1 MFLLT
6 HAHVA
11 LSIFSHHKLQPR
23 ERDQLI
29 VGSLLPDVSD
39 LGIASERRTHTEGR
53 EFLRYSGTQH
63 PYLGMGVLLHGERPR
78 GLDYYTHRGF
88 YDAQT
93 RRHKLTGKAGYLAQK
108 YATVLPLI
116 KAYRRSIGPLQQEEA
131 AHLIME
137 FCVDH
142 LIAAEHPQLIT
153 SVGSALSNG
162 EVMPGVILF
171 ANYFEVSQKHL
182 RRMQR
187 IVRSRQLRAFLAR
200 LTTIEGAA
208 HNFQSF
214 LFLRKLRE
222 NHDSHHFLRQ
232 LSRVTRSSLGFLTT
246 KLRDR
251 SLVQLFERCTEVMR
265 TDYRRFLAASA
276 KKMQRMLAEER
287 FGR

>member
-11 LSIFSHHKLQPR
+11 LSLFSHRKLQPR
-23 ERDQLI
+23 ERDLLI

-53 EFLRYSGTQH
+53 EFLRYAGKQH
-63 PYLGMGVLLHGERPR
+63 RYLGMGVLLHGERPH

-88 YDAQT
+88 YDART
-93 RRHKLTGKAGYLAQK
+93 KRHQLTGKAGYLAQNH
-108 YATVLPLI
+108 AAILPLI

-131 AHLIME
+131 AHLVME

-162 EVMPGVILF
+162 EVMPAVILF
-171 ANYFEVSQKHL
+171 ANYFNVSQKHL

-200 LTTIEGAA
+200 FTTIEGTA
-208 HNFQSF
+208 HNFQGF

-222 NHDSHHFLRQ
+222 SNDSHHFLRQ

-276 KKMQRMLAEER
+276 QKMRRMLAEER